1 MKFLFL
7 LYVICLF
14 IIFTPNIF
22 FNLYKKNEMLSIL
35 LHGLLF
41 ALVVYISSEILDKKI
56 MEGNTYTLNV
66 NDISSLFG
74 LKNNYDV
81 SVDRNYAKVPTPA
94 MSKSEQALQR
104 NNETT
109 SRMAKDVSGKIDTA
123 VKSVKDEVAKMKKE
137 VTDYKF
143 NAKKSNFICT
153 MELPNFD
160 FSKPQIEANTF
171 NYYNSKTM
179 VPGWSLNRA
188 ALMNNSEQW
197 GFQTPYP
204 SGSQAI
210 ALQNNASISTVVNL
224 YPGNYFIDMIVSGRD
239 CCDETGIPNSLDI
252 MLNDKTFDSVTP
264 ELTKWTDFKSKPF
277 NIATEGKYIITIQGT
292 NEKEENGVVDKSSAI
307 KNIVIH
313 RE

>member
-22 FNLYKKNEMLSIL
+22 FNLYKKNEMLAIL

-41 ALVVYISSEILDKKI
+41 AIVVYISSEILDKKI

-74 LKNNYDV
+74 FKNNCDSKV
-81 SVDRNYAKVPTPA
+81 EQNYAKISSPMTQ
-94 MSKSEQALQR
+94 SEKALER
-104 NNETT
+104 NNDTT
-109 SRMAKDVSGKIDTA
+109 TRMAKEVSGKIDTA
-123 VKSVKDEVAKMKKE
+123 VKNVKKEVAKMKQE

-153 MELPNFD
+153 MEPPNFD
-160 FSKPQIEANTF
+160 FSKPQIEENTYH
-171 NYYNSKTM
+171 YYNSKTM
-179 VPGWSLNRA
+179 VPGWKLNQA

-210 ALQNNASISTVVNL
+210 ALQNKASISTVL
-224 YPGNYFIDMIVSGRD
+224 HLQPGNYFINMLVSGRD
-239 CCDETGIPNSLDI
+239 CCDDTGISNTLDI
-252 MLNDKTFDSVTP
+252 MLNDETFDSVTP
-264 ELTKWTDFKSKPF
+264 ELDKWSDYKSKPF
-277 NIATEGKYIITIQGT
+277 QINVEGQYIITIQGT
-292 NEKEENGVVDKSSAI
+292 NNESVNNVIDKSSAV
-307 KNIVIH
+307 KNIIIH